1 MRIIAGRWKGR
12 IIESLKGT
20 STRPTYD
27 RVKEAIFNIL
37 QGYIPDSIVLD
48 LFAGTGNLGL
58 EALSRGCK
66 KAVFV
71 EKNPHVARI
80 LNKNRRNLGCMDQS
94 QVICDDVFH
103 AIKHLSGK
111 EKFDVIF
118 ADPPYNTG
126 LDVKIL
132 NAIAES
138 DVMGSC
144 CIIMLEHASRTYLPD
159 EVGVIRKI
167 QSRKYGNTGISIYR
181 KSGSDE

>member
-71 EKNPHVARI
+71 EKNPHVAKI

-132 NAIAES
+132 NAIAE
-138 DVMGSC
+138 VMQSILLYYAGTC
-144 CIIMLEHASRTYLPD
+144 KQDLPA
-159 EVGVIRKI
+159 G
-167 QSRKYGNTGISIYR
+167 
-181 KSGSDE
+181 